1 MITKTLTETET
12 QQTWDLS
19 DLYGSL
25 TDPAIASDGEQLKA
39 DIVAF
44 AAEYSCQAAP
54 SKGAQVD
61 WQTSPPLLLKALQR
75 YTQLIE
81 SLHNLGT
88 YVNLEWSVATQEPA
102 VNQLRD
108 RIQRSLAEAGADLE
122 FFRQT
127 LSHFSPEHMQA
138 LIQEPTLAPYAHFLT
153 KVSAF
158 QPFLLST
165 SEERMLQ
172 LTQPYSRQR
181 WLDFYTQTTSTW
193 TFAAGDQTDLTQ
205 DQVTDLMRQSDPE
218 LRLEAYHSL
227 YGTYQ
232 KNVDFTSY
240 IYNTL
245 LQEYAQEARLRGFAD
260 TLSQQVFAQEL
271 KPVQVKHLLSEIEQR
286 FGLYQRYYRVLAA
299 GLGVEKVRSC
309 DLNAPLSDPAAD
321 ASGSWDLSWQASK
334 ATLLEA
340 LAPLGSE
347 LLTKTEAFFEHRWI
361 HAQPGK
367 GKSPGAFC
375 APTAHS
381 HPYIL
386 MNWNDSL
393 NALNTLAHEL
403 GHGVHFYETAAHE
416 NILHLM
422 PPLFLAETASTF
434 NEYLLAVHLL
444 KKHPEPETQRYL
456 LSDLLQRFMNGTY
469 RQSQITAFEVFAHE
483 AGANQQISA
492 EDLNAHWLALA
503 KARAGDAVTI
513 LPEEAS
519 GWSRIPH
526 LFMYPFYCYN
536 YTLSGLIVLALVHQY
551 EHQREDF
558 LARYRRF
565 LKAGGSCSAK
575 ELLGL
580 LALDLED
587 PGFYQSAFAVLEDWV
602 TQLEQLEPLPC

>member
-1 MITKTLTETET
+1 MTKTLTQTETE
-12 QQTWDLS
+12 QTWDLK

-25 TDPAIASDGEQLKA
+25 TDPAIASDSAQLKA
-39 DIVAF
+39 EIADFSADY
-44 AAEYSCQAAP
+44 AAEDQ
-54 SKGAQVD
+54 
-61 WQTSPPLLLKALQR
+61 WQTTASGLIQALER

-81 SLHNLGT
+81 KLHNLGT
-88 YVNLEWSVATQEPA
+88 YANLEWSVATQNAE

-108 RIQRSLAEAGADLE
+108 RMQRELAEAGADLE
-122 FFRQT
+122 FFRQI
-127 LSHFSPEHMQA
+127 LSHFAPERIQS
-138 LIQEPTLAPYAHFLT
+138 LIQDPALKPYAHFLR

-193 TFAAGDQTDLTQ
+193 VFNAGTQTDLTE
-205 DQVTDLMRQSDPE
+205 DQVADLMRQPDPA
-218 LRLEAYHSL
+218 LRLQAYASL

-232 KNVDFTSY
+232 EHVGFTSY

-245 LQEYAQEARLRGFAD
+245 LQEYAQEARLRGFSD

-271 KPVQVKHLLSEIEQR
+271 RPEQVKQLLSEVEQR
-286 FGLYQRYYRVLAA
+286 FGLYQRYYRALAT

-309 DLNAPLSDPAAD
+309 DLNAPLSTPA
-321 ASGSWDLSWQASK
+321 SQTSSPWDLSWKAGKAS
-334 ATLLEA
+334 LLEA
-340 LAPLGSE
+340 LAPLGPE
-347 LLTKTEAFFEHRWI
+347 LVSKTEAFFEQRWI
-361 HAQPGK
+361 HAQPAK
-367 GKSPGAFC
+367 GKSSGAFC
-375 APTAHS
+375 AATAHT

-393 NALNTLAHEL
+393 NALSTLAHEL
-403 GHGVHFYETAAHE
+403 GHGIHFYETATSE
-416 NILHLM
+416 NILHMM

-434 NEYLLAVHLL
+434 NEYLLAMHLL
-444 KKHPEPETQRYL
+444 EAHPEPDTQRYL
-456 LSDLLQRFMNGTY
+456 MSDLLQRFMNGTY

-483 AGANQQISA
+483 EGATQQLSA
-492 EDLNAHWLALA
+492 ERLNAHWLALA
-503 KARAGDAVTI
+503 KARGGDAIEI

-551 EHQREDF
+551 QHQREAF
-558 LARYRRF
+558 LVRYQRF
-565 LKAGGSCSAK
+565 LKAGGSCSAQD
-575 ELLGL
+575 LLRL

-587 PGFYQSAFAVLEDWV
+587 PDFYQSAFAVLEDWV
-602 TQLEQLEPLPC
+602 TQLEQLNVKVKDPN